1 MKLFYASLAPIISF
15 AFLTGCGGGS
25 STDNTSGGDN
35 VASFK
40 LACDLNAA
48 YTPASA
54 PVLTAGVGSPT
65 TTVIAL
71 HGKSATPTQT
81 SHMQTLAD
89 GLSAAGYDVVRPY
102 LPWTSTSWN
111 GALCDGIAYVNSLI
125 TAEQANGKSVV
136 VLGHSLGGVFV
147 LSYAALTDTAKPD
160 AFVLIAPGHFVPN
173 SSVLAADNAADV
185 QRAREMIANGQ
196 GDAIATFTTSGYN
209 ISATANSYL
218 SFHGTDQSASQ
229 FPDIFTNIER
239 IDTPVL
245 WLAGTTDPL
254 TGIVKTSLAIIPAL
268 SGKAL
273 YTYTEIAGDHYSLM
287 TNVTNEFDQ
296 WYQPI

>member
-1 MKLFYASLAPIISF
+1 MKLFYASLVPIISF
-15 AFLTGCGGGS
+15 ALLTGCGGS
-25 STDNTSGGDN
+25 SPDNASSSGN
-35 VASFK
+35 AASFK

-89 GLSAAGYDVVRPY
+89 GLNAAGYDVMRPY
-102 LPWTSTSWN
+102 LPWSSTSWN
-111 GALCDGIAYVNSLI
+111 GTLCDGITYVNSLVA
-125 TAEQANGKSVV
+125 AEQANGKSVV

-160 AFVLIAPGHFVPN
+160 AFVLVAPGHFVPN

-196 GDAIATFTTSGYN
+196 GDVIATFTTSGYN

-239 IDTPVL
+239 VDTPVL
-245 WLAGTTDPL
+245 WLAGTADPL
-254 TGIVKTSLAIIPAL
+254 TGIVKTNLAIIPAL

-287 TNVTNEFDQ
+287 TNVTNEFDP
-296 WYQPI
+296 WYQSL